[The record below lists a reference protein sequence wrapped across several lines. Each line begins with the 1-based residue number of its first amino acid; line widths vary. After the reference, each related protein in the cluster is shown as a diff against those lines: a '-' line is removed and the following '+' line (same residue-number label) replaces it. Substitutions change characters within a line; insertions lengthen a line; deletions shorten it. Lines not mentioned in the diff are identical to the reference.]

1 MKSRCLLPLLFFC
14 FGVAPAALA
23 VDRVLVMTI
32 SDYARQPLPGVK
44 HDREKIRQIVQRLGI
59 GSNYYRAV
67 ADRDLTA
74 EGMQRELARLV
85 SETGNGDRVFV
96 FFSGH
101 GTSMQVNGRCEQSLL
116 SQDLQPVGYEAIANS
131 LGQIRDKASKV
142 VVMVD
147 ACHSGGVTEKLAAR
161 GSEGKRRLRARFAEP
176 ENPAQRCSKP
186 VNVLEEKIGAG
197 MRSARG
203 AVLDH
208 NYLYIAAARRDEVA
222 FDDEDKGG
230 LATSAILE
238 CLNEPLV
245 DLDRSGSV
253 SFQELAACA
262 QAKIDREL
270 RDDPVNRPHHLTLS
284 GNQNWPILAAAGASL
299 AHTAASA
306 KATLRDL
313 ASGADSRWQVR
324 LTARPERA
332 RINQDSFRLSVTSSQ
347 EGYLYLL
354 YVGSDGKEF
363 LQLFPDQADLS
374 NRVSANQAF
383 RIPGEFAATGP
394 AGSNHVLAIVAD
406 APRNFAGIF
415 GQGGSTPA
423 TLANA
428 AALQDAGCA
437 TRNLKRVE
445 CQEDRRNLQRRPIR
459 DGESSAYGAALIE
472 LVEE

>member
-1 MKSRCLLPLLFFC
+1 M
-14 FGVAPAALA
+14 
-23 VDRVLVMTI
+23 
-32 SDYARQPLPGVK
+32 
-44 HDREKIRQIVQRLGI
+44 
-59 GSNYYRAV
+59 
-67 ADRDLTA
+67 
-74 EGMQRELARLV
+74 
-85 SETGNGDRVFV
+85 
-96 FFSGH
+96 
-101 GTSMQVNGRCEQSLL
+101 
-116 SQDLQPVGYEAIANS
+116 
-131 LGQIRDKASKV
+131 
-142 VVMVD
+142 
-147 ACHSGGVTEKLAAR
+147 TEKLAAR
-161 GSEGKRRLRARFAEP
+161 GGQGTRRLRARFVEP